1 MLHHYYDVR
10 DKANFEKWYGGLYIG
25 EHPTEER
32 NSYLVIYLNFA
43 VVNAELHSYR
53 QSLDA
58 HCNTEFDFFCDVYAE
73 YLPKDIKEKMN
84 EKQEAAPTT
93 PSPPNLT
100 S

>member
-1 MLHHYYDVR
+1 M
-10 DKANFEKWYGGLYIG
+10 
-25 EHPTEER
+25 
-32 NSYLVIYLNFA
+32 IYLNFA

-84 EKQEAAPTT
+84 EKQGAAPTT